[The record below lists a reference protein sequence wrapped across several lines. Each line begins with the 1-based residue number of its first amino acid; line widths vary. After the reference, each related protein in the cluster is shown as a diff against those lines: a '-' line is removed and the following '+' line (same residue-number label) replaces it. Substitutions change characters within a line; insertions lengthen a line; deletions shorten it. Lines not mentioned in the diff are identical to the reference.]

1 MKALW
6 EKYAQRVDALS
17 LRERVFLL
25 MSVLVVL
32 LAVVDTIWL
41 SPAQSAQRQLVQRF
55 GAQTQEL
62 NRLRTELQTSGQ
74 VPDAGMQLRN
84 DIAATNAQ
92 LDEVNRRIQEA
103 SRAGDTGLELETVLV
118 QFLRRQE
125 GLTLV
130 NTETLKDELPG
141 TPAAL
146 LAQAQGG
153 ASMSRKGLQLRI
165 AGTYPRLVQYVRTL
179 ETAMPHLRWGPL
191 RLKSDQQT
199 TELTLQVYLVE
210 VQP

>member
-6 EKYAQRVDALS
+6 ATYAQRIDALS

-25 MSVLVVL
+25 MSVLVIL

-62 NRLRTELQTSGQ
+62 NRLRTELQNSGQ
-74 VPDAGMQLRN
+74 VPDAGMKLRN
-84 DIAATNAQ
+84 DIAAVNAR
-92 LDEVNRRIQEA
+92 LDEVNRDIQKA
-103 SRAGDTGLELETVLV
+103 SQGSGSGLDLESVLV

-130 NTETLKDELPG
+130 STTTLKDE
-141 TPAAL
+141 TPASA
-146 LAQAQGG
+146 APVNG
-153 ASMSRKGLQLRI
+153 AAMSRKGLELRI
-165 AGTYPRLVQYVRTL
+165 TGTYPRLVQYVKTL
-179 ETAMPHLRWGPL
+179 ETAMPQLRWGAM
-191 RLKSDQQT
+191 RLKSEKQT

-210 VQP
+210 VQL